1 MTIVIILII
10 LAALLSAALITS
22 ACIMSGHISR
32 EDNKD
37 GDNPYNVW

>member
-1 MTIVIILII
+1 MTIIIILII
-10 LAALLSAALITS
+10 LGAGLAGTLVTC

-37 GDNPYNVW
+37 DNPYNVW